1 MKSCKLK
8 KKKKVGGEKGKGS
21 CNAQKIF
28 WSQTEDNSSRKMGR
42 RLLKERKTLKTL
54 YEP

>member
-42 RLLKERKTLKTL
+42 RFLKERKTLKTL